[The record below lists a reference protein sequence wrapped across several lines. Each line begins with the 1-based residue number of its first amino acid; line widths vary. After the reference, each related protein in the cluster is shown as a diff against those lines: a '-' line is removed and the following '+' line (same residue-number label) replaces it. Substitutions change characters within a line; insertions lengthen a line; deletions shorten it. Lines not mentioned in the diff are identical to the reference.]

1 MSENENR
8 GVEKLLLVIL
18 FFITI
23 TQFSTWGYQSVK
35 YILGRIFDVEVLS
48 TPVDTVIGLVAMIAS
63 IVVFAASAMWW
74 KNNTKAKEI
83 FFVGAF
89 LFVLKNVLDIINQV
103 VLFGLKYEGVT
114 KTVSGIEGLAISIG
128 NEFFQL
134 AFWIFIAFYFRY
146 KISIFSRV
154 DKISLSEEPVEELG
168 KQVFTGE
175 NLK

>member
-63 IVVFAASAMWW
+63 IVVFAASAMR
-74 KNNTKAKEI
+74 NN
-83 FFVGAF
+83 FV
-89 LFVLKNVLDIINQV
+89 
-103 VLFGLKYEGVT
+103 
-114 KTVSGIEGLAISIG
+114 
-128 NEFFQL
+128 
-134 AFWIFIAFYFRY
+134 
-146 KISIFSRV
+146 
-154 DKISLSEEPVEELG
+154 
-168 KQVFTGE
+168 
-175 NLK
+175 